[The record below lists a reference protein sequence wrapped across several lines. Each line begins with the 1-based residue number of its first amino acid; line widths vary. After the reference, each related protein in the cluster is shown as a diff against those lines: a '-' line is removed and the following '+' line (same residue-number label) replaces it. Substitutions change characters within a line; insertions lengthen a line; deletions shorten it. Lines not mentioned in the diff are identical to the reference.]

1 MATGMTAAPAKTMDD
16 ILREQAAAAMARGQ
30 AAVAASDMAQAKSW
44 FGRARSLLPADPA
57 IALALAGVLL
67 QHGDPLAVA
76 LYAEAAAAADTR
88 ECWLGLAAARLRMG
102 DLAAARTA
110 LAKMLSGHVLA
121 NSHTGVAVLASL
133 ACADSELAGWCGV
146 ARTADG
152 AGLHW
157 VSSVD
162 GVRATIDGARLNGPA
177 LPPHGRML
185 ALSLRGRPLLGSPI
199 DLSRLRRVEGVV
211 STDDGGLSGWAWLP
225 SDADRNPWIT
235 VSDAS
240 RSIRLQA
247 TDTDMLAPNPLSR
260 PRRFVFSAKALAGF
274 SGSLTVTAEDG
285 LKLLGSPLDP
295 AGPARAAAEIARR
308 VAASVPALGANAA
321 ETVELSV
328 PATIAVPPANTAPAP
343 ERPVAIVVPAYR
355 DLSLTR
361 ACLASV
367 FASCPEGT
375 PVFVV
380 DDASPEPDLAD
391 HLDTLAKEGRIILI
405 RHAENQGFPASANA
419 GMRAALWL
427 EPAHDVLLLNSDTLL
442 PIGRGA
448 SWLERLR
455 AAVHA
460 STDIGT
466 ATPLSNDGSIT
477 SYPMRDGGNPLPDRR
492 TLARLDTLIARTN
505 ASGVV
510 DIPTAVGFCMY
521 IRRECALQTGL
532 FRPALFAQ
540 GYGEENDFCL
550 RARHLGWRHVAAT
563 GVFVAHGG
571 SASFGA
577 ARSPL
582 LTRNL
587 AVLERLYPGYH
598 AGIAAYQGRV
608 AAEDALA
615 PARRQIDKR
624 RWAEQRREGA
634 IILLTHDSSGG
645 VERVVRERAAH
656 IRASGL
662 RAIVLRPVLDPDGQ
676 GGSLPGLCRVGDG
689 PTCRD
694 FPNLVFHLPGE
705 LAVLTRLL
713 KSDGPVLLEVHHR
726 LGHAPSVLDLAE
738 RLKIPTA
745 FHLHDYASFCPRIT
759 LLGPERRYCGEPT
772 DIALCNACVADSEQR
787 IGEEISVAD
796 LRARS
801 AAEFARARR
810 VVVPSA
816 DMASRLRRHFPLVR
830 PEITPLEHDA
840 AFPPPHQQPPS
851 QTIRRICVIGAIGVE
866 KGYDVLLACARDAAS
881 NALPLEFVLVG
892 HSSDDDRLMAT
903 GRVFVTGRYAE
914 ANALA
919 VIRSVKA
926 DLAFLPSIWPE
937 TWGFTLGLAWRAG
950 LRTAVF
956 DIGAMAAR
964 VRACGHGTILPLGLS
979 ASATNQ
985 ALLAIS
991 SVSLAAAPQDRL
1003 WTQRADE

>member
-1 MATGMTAAPAKTMDD
+1 MTAPAKTLNDL
-16 ILREQAAAAMARGQ
+16 LREQAAAALARGQ
-30 AAVAASDMAQAKSW
+30 AAVAAGDLAQAKSW
-44 FGRARSLLPADPA
+44 FARARNLLPADPA
-57 IALALAGVLL
+57 VALALAGVLL
-67 QHGDPLAVA
+67 QLDDPMALA

-88 ECWLGLAAARLRMG
+88 ECWLGLAAARLRAG
-102 DLAAARTA
+102 DRSAARAA
-110 LAKMLSGHVLA
+110 LAKMLSGHVLPKSQTA
-121 NSHTGVAVLASL
+121 VALLASL
-133 ACADSELAGWCGV
+133 ANAASELPGWCGV
-146 ARTADG
+146 ARPADG

-157 VSSVD
+157 VSSVE
-162 GVRATIDGARLNGPA
+162 GVRATIDGTRISNPG
-177 LPPHGRML
+177 LPPHGRLL
-185 ALSLRGRPLLGSPI
+185 ALTLKGRPLLGSPI

-211 STDDGGLSGWAWLP
+211 STDGGGVSGWAWLP
-225 SDADRNPWIT
+225 SDADRDPWIT
-235 VSDAS
+235 VSTAS

-247 TDTDMLAPNPLSR
+247 TDTDMLAPRPLSR
-260 PRRFVFSAKALAGF
+260 PRRFVIPAHDLAGF
-274 SGSLTVTAEDG
+274 AGPLTVTAEDG
-285 LKLLGSPLDP
+285 SKLLGSPLDP

-308 VAASVPALGANAA
+308 VAASVPALGPSAA
-321 ETVELSV
+321 ETVEISI
-328 PATIAVPPANTAPAP
+328 PADISVPPAHAVPAP
-343 ERPVAIVVPAYR
+343 ERPVAIVIPAYR

-367 FASCPEGT
+367 FASCPDGT

-380 DDASPEPDLAD
+380 DDASPEPELAG
-391 HLDTLAKEGRIILI
+391 HLDTLAQAGQINLI
-405 RHAENQGFPASANA
+405 RHGENQGFPASANA
-419 GMRAALWL
+419 GMRAALAL
-427 EPAHDVLLLNSDTLL
+427 DPAHDVLLLNSDTLL

-448 SWLERLR
+448 SWLQRLR
-455 AAVHA
+455 AVVHA

-477 SYPMRDGGNPLPDRR
+477 SYPTRDGGNPLPDRR

-505 ASGVV
+505 AMGAV

-540 GYGEENDFCL
+540 GYGEENDFCR
-550 RARHLGWRHVAAT
+550 RAGYLGWRHVAAT

-571 SASFGA
+571 SASFGS

-582 LTRNL
+582 LARNL

-598 AGIAAYQGRV
+598 AAIAAYQGRV
-608 AAEDALA
+608 AAQDALA
-615 PARRQIDKR
+615 PARRRIDKR
-624 RWAEQRREGA
+624 RWADNRREGA

-645 VERVVRERAAH
+645 VERVVRERAAQ

-662 RAIVLRPVLDPDGQ
+662 RAIVLRPVLDPDGE
-676 GGSLPGLCRVGDG
+676 GGSMAGLCRVGDG

-694 FPNLVFHLPGE
+694 FPNLVFHLPDE
-705 LAVLTRLL
+705 LTALTRLL

-726 LGHAPSVLDLAE
+726 LGHHPCVLDLAG

-772 DIALCNACVADSEQR
+772 DIAICNACIADTSSRINEDIGVAS
-787 IGEEISVAD
+787 

-816 DMASRLRRHFPLVR
+816 DMAGRLRRHFPHIR

-840 AFPPPHQQPPS
+840 AVPPPHQPQPP
-851 QTIRRICVIGAIGVE
+851 QPIRRICVIGAVGVE

-914 ANALA
+914 ADALT
-919 VIRSVKA
+919 VIRSMKA

-950 LRTAVF
+950 LRTVVF

-964 VRACGHGTILPLGLS
+964 VRASGHGTILPLGLS
-979 ASATNQ
+979 APATNQ

-991 SVSLAAAPQDRL
+991 SGSLAAPPQDRL